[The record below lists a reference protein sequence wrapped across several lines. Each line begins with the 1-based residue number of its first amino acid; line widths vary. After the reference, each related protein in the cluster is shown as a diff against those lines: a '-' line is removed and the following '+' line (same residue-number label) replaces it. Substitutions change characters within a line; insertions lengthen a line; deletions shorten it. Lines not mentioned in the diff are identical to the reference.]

1 MEEEISLRRFLR
13 ACYMVIVYQ
22 IIGNIIQGIV
32 SLIFVKGITGQG
44 EDIWEQSKLQY
55 NRYGIIVTLIAAV
68 ITIPICFYLYKR
80 DRKEEQL
87 GEQGEYQRISVK
99 KWILI
104 IILGSSSCIAL
115 NNWISLS
122 GIMKI
127 FSGFEKTAQVLY
139 GGNLMIEVLTVGVA
153 APIVEE
159 FLFRGLFYKRVTKMI
174 NKKVAGLL
182 SALFFGIYHFNVVQ
196 GIYAFLIG
204 ILLVYLYEKFQTLKA
219 PVLFHMAANMTSVL
233 FTEFQIQNQIQVGIS
248 EMILSAV
255 FATIITGVIL
265 FFFERK

>member
-1 MEEEISLRRFLR
+1 MEEEISLRKFLR

-22 IIGNIIQGIV
+22 LIGNIIQGIV
-32 SLIFVKGITGQG
+32 YLFIVKGITGQG
-44 EDIWEQSKLQY
+44 GDIWEQSKLQY

-68 ITIPICFYLYKR
+68 ITIPICFYLYKK
-80 DRKEEQL
+80 DRKEELL
-87 GEQGEYQRISVK
+87 GGQEEYQRISVK

-104 IILGSSSCIAL
+104 MILGSSCCIAL

-139 GGNLMIEVLTVGVA
+139 GGNLMIEVLAVGVA
-153 APIVEE
+153 APMVEE
-159 FLFRGLFYKRVTKMI
+159 FLFRGLFYKRIAKMI
-174 NKKVAGLL
+174 NKKAAVFL

-219 PVLFHMAANMTSVL
+219 PILFHMAANLTSVL
-233 FTEFQIQNQIQVGIS
+233 FTEFQIQMGIS
-248 EMILSAV
+248 GMILSAV
-255 FATIITGVIL
+255 FTTIITGFIL

>member
-1 MEEEISLRRFLR
+1 MEEEISLRKFLR

-22 IIGNIIQGIV
+22 LIGNTIQVIVYLIIAK
-32 SLIFVKGITGQG
+32 SITKQG

-68 ITIPICFYLYKR
+68 ITIPICFYLYKK
-80 DRKEEQL
+80 DRKEEKKL
-87 GEQGEYQRISVK
+87 RGEDYQEISVK
-99 KWILI
+99 EWILI

-139 GGNLMIEVLTVGVA
+139 GGNLIIEVLTVGVA
-153 APIVEE
+153 APMVEE
-159 FLFRGLFYKRVTKMI
+159 FLFRGLFYKRVAKMI
-174 NKKVAGLL
+174 NKKVAVFL

-196 GIYAFLIG
+196 GIYPLFIG
-204 ILLVYLYEKFQTLKA
+204 ILLVYLYERFQTLKA
-219 PVLFHMAANMTSVL
+219 PILFHMAANLTSVL
-233 FTEFQIQNQIQVGIS
+233 FTEFQIQMSIFG
-248 EMILSAV
+248 MILSAI
-255 FATIITGVIL
+255 FTTIIAGFIL
-265 FFFERK
+265 FLFERK